1 MTTKISADNI
11 QAVTIEALLGTYTK
25 AYRYSGPLATNQ
37 GNLRYYF
44 HQPTVCEQIDVF
56 VDEEPVGAGVVIS
69 ILKNSVQSQ
78 TITLPAGDTSVFG
91 TSSTLSFI
99 AGDFITVDI
108 TQVGSTS
115 PGTNLYI
122 VFTFK

>member
-1 MTTKISADNI
+1 MTTKISTDNI
-11 QAVTIEALLGTYTK
+11 QAVTIETLLGTYTK
-25 AYRYSGPLATNQ
+25 SYRYSGLLAANQ
-37 GNLRYYF
+37 GDLRYYF

-56 VDEEPVGAGVVIS
+56 VDEEPVGADVVIS

-78 TITLPAGDTSVFG
+78 TITLPAGDTSVLG
-91 TSSTLSFI
+91 TSSTLSFTS
-99 AGDFITVDI
+99 GDFITVDI
-108 TQVGSTS
+108 TQVGTTS